1 MGLLSRL
8 LGKKDD
14 AAKSSSVSATPKSYE
29 YDGPKMPQKPL
40 TPREIEEM
48 HAKLFPEKHKPV
60 EPEPWWPLYDP
71 ESGKPLFPESLED
84 KFSAIPTD
92 QPESP
97 LFRLPP
103 EVRAQIWSYAMGSQK
118 LYLSSKKGR
127 LVQAEKMN
135 EFKWWPKR
143 VLLHVPMIC
152 RAAYLESI
160 SCLYSKNTFCFGFG
174 PDGTKV
180 PLTSIDTLL
189 PPQHIASIQHLE
201 VGWHFI
207 RGYTQYYDSHPQA
220 WDISIVVCGPEGDE
234 VWRDFCSKVVQLPN
248 LKTLKIVVWTSG
260 DRRAEFKGLEKE
272 TLAPLQQMKHLKE
285 FNIFLPW
292 PQDDKTLWKDAPFR
306 ISRKFEDRRTYGV
319 SIPKYYN
326 KGE

>member
-8 LGKKDD
+8 LGKKD
-14 AAKSSSVSATPKSYE
+14 AAAATSTDSTTPKPYE
-29 YDGPKMPQKPL
+29 YDGPKIPQKPL

-48 HAKLFPEKHKPV
+48 HAQLFPAKHEPV

-71 ESGKPLFPESLED
+71 ESGKPLYEISLED
-84 KFSAIPTD
+84 KFSATPAD
-92 QPESP
+92 QPQSP

-118 LYLSSKKGR
+118 LYLTSKNER
-127 LVQAEKMN
+127 LIQAEKMN

-143 VLLHVPMIC
+143 GLLNVPMIC

-160 SCLYSKNTFCFGFG
+160 SCLYSNNTFCIGFG
-174 PDGTKV
+174 SNDIKV

-189 PPQHIASIQHLE
+189 PPQHIAAIQHLE

-220 WDISIVVCGPEGDE
+220 WDFSIVICSPDSDQ
-234 VWRDFCSKVVQLPN
+234 VWNEFCAKMAQLSN

-260 DRRAEFKGLEKE
+260 DRRAEFKTLEKD
-272 TLAPLQQMKHLKE
+272 TLAPLKQMKHLKD

-292 PQDDKTLWKDAPFR
+292 PQDDKTLWQDAPFS
-306 ISRKFEDRRTYGV
+306 ISRRFEDRSTYGV
-319 SIPKYYN
+319 SIPKY
-326 KGE
+326 